1 MPPYGNEPESNGRSR
16 DLTVA
21 LVVIVIAFSTSFLA
35 EPTQQSIAR
44 TLQVS
49 VLRPF
54 IATQERLEVSRVGAA
69 EADSLIALVD
79 SLSSV
84 LSTHAVLVDEN
95 RTLRELLEISERAGP
110 EYLSATV
117 LRPGT
122 PGSES
127 MFFVD
132 VGAEDGV
139 AQGSPVVSP
148 QGLVGV
154 IREVRRSNA
163 VGMDWTHPEF
173 RASAMLADGSVY
185 GLVEN
190 RPGRFR
196 EEDRLLLNGIPFNE
210 DVPEGALVVTS
221 GLGGVFPRGIP
232 VGRIQALDDVEGSWR
247 KSYWLTPLVRPGAA
261 THVLVLR
268 EDADGDVTD
277 VWAADSVAA
286 ADAPAGDSSASEEQG
301 R

>member
-1 MPPYGNEPESNGRSR
+1 MPSYGNDSESNGGGR
-16 DLTVA
+16 DLVVA
-21 LVVIVIAFSTSFLA
+21 LVVLVVAFSTSFFS
-35 EPTQQSIAR
+35 EPTQQGIAR
-44 TLQVS
+44 ALQVS

-54 IATQERLEVSRVGAA
+54 ISTQERFESTRVGAVR
-69 EADSLIALVD
+69 ADSLQALID
-79 SLSSV
+79 SLSAALMNQSG
-84 LSTHAVLVDEN
+84 LADEN
-95 RTLRELLEISERAGP
+95 RTLRALLDIAERAGP
-110 EYLSATV
+110 SYLPATV

-132 VGAEDGV
+132 VGSREGIG
-139 AQGSPVVSP
+139 QGAPVVSP
-148 QGLVGV
+148 GGLVGV
-154 IREVRRSNA
+154 IREARRTNS

-196 EEDRLLLNGIPFNE
+196 EEDRLLLNGIPYNE
-210 DVPEGALVVTS
+210 EVADGALVVTS

-232 VGRIQALDDVEGSWR
+232 IGRIQALADEEGEWR
-247 KSYWLTPLVRPGAA
+247 KSYWLSPMVHPGSA

-268 EDADGDVTD
+268 DDAGADVTE
-277 VWAADSVAA
+277 VWAADSVAELEA
-286 ADAPAGDSSASEEQG
+286 ATEEQG

>member
-1 MPPYGNEPESNGRSR
+1 MPTYGNDSESKGGGR
-16 DLTVA
+16 DLMVA
-21 LVVIVIAFSTSFLA
+21 LLVLAVAFSTAFLA
-35 EPTQQSIAR
+35 EPTQQGIAR
-44 TLQVS
+44 ALQVS

-54 IATQERLEVSRVGAA
+54 ISTQERLASARVGAVRT
-69 EADSLIALVD
+69 DSLQALID
-79 SLSSV
+79 SLSAA
-84 LSTHAVLVDEN
+84 LSTRSALVDEN
-95 RTLRELLEISERAGP
+95 RALRALLDIAERAGP
-110 EYLSATV
+110 SYLPATV

-132 VGAEDGV
+132 LGSRDGI
-139 AQGSPVVSP
+139 AQGAPVVSP
-148 QGLVGV
+148 EGLVGR
-154 IREVRRSNA
+154 IREVRTTNA
-163 VGMDWTHPEF
+163 VGIDWTHPDF

-196 EEDRLLLNGIPFNE
+196 EEDRLLLNGIPYNE
-210 DVPEGALVVTS
+210 EVAEDALVVTS

-232 VGRIQALDDVEGSWR
+232 IGRIQALADEEGEWR
-247 KSYWLTPLVRPGAA
+247 KSYWLSAMVHPGGA

-268 EDADGDVTD
+268 DDAGADLTE
-277 VWAADSVAA
+277 VWAADSL
-286 ADAPAGDSSASEEQG
+286 AGPGSATEEQG

>member
-1 MPPYGNEPESNGRSR
+1 MPTYGNDSESKGGGR
-16 DLTVA
+16 DLMVA
-21 LVVIVIAFSTSFLA
+21 LLVLAVAFSTAFLA
-35 EPTQQSIAR
+35 EPTQQGIAR
-44 TLQVS
+44 ALQVS

-54 IATQERLEVSRVGAA
+54 ISTQERLASARVGAVRT
-69 EADSLIALVD
+69 DSLQALID
-79 SLSSV
+79 SLSAA
-84 LSTHAVLVDEN
+84 LSTRSALVDEN
-95 RTLRELLEISERAGP
+95 RALRALLDIAERAGP
-110 EYLSATV
+110 SYLPATV

-132 VGAEDGV
+132 LGSRDGI
-139 AQGSPVVSP
+139 AQGAPVVSP
-148 QGLVGV
+148 EGLVGR
-154 IREVRRSNA
+154 IREVRTTNA
-163 VGMDWTHPEF
+163 VGIDWTHPDF

-196 EEDRLLLNGIPFNE
+196 EEDRLLLNGIPYNE
-210 DVPEGALVVTS
+210 EVAEGALVVTS

-232 VGRIQALDDVEGSWR
+232 IGRIQALADEEGEWR
-247 KSYWLTPLVRPGAA
+247 KSYWLSAMVHPGGA

-268 EDADGDVTD
+268 DDAGADLTE
-277 VWAADSVAA
+277 VWAADSL
-286 ADAPAGDSSASEEQG
+286 AGPGSATEEQG